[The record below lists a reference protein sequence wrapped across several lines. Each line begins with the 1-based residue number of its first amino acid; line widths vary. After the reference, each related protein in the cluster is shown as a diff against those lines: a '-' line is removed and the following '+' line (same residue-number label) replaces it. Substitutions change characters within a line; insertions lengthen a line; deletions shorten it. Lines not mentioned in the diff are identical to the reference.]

1 MANKV
6 GDSSEI
12 PQEITC
18 DMKNQLKNQ
27 IISLI
32 ISSMEPTHPD
42 YFGKFEL
49 NMLNREVD
57 FLLEVFLPIER

>member
-1 MANKV
+1 MGNRV
-6 GDSSEI
+6 GDSLEI

-18 DMKNQLKNQ
+18 DVKNQLKSK
-27 IISLI
+27 IVSLI
-32 ISSMEPTHPD
+32 VSSMEHNHPD

-49 NMLNREVD
+49 TMLNREVD